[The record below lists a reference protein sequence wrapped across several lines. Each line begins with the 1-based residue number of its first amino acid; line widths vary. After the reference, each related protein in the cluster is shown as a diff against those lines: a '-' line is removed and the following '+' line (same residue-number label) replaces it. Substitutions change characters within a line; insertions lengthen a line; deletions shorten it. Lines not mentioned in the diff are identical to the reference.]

1 MRSLPSV
8 TSDYHIDDSAPQLT
22 RELLSHGFH
31 TSQIHVQLVHVML
44 TKVSNP
50 DVPVHVTES
59 THRIQITKK
68 YLQQRRLTSTVFT
81 NLYKTY
87 VNLCVF

>member
-1 MRSLPSV
+1 MQFTQIFMNSTECLMRSLPSV
-8 TSDYHIDDSAPQLT
+8 TSDYHIDDSVPQLT

-31 TSQIHVQLVHVML
+31 TSQIHVQLIHVML
-44 TKVSNP
+44 AEVSNP

-68 YLQQRRLTSTVFT
+68 
-81 NLYKTY
+81 NL
-87 VNLCVF
+87 